1 MRRLHPAAAAF
12 AALFLLAGPARAW
25 VSNGTPVC
33 TAPGVQQTLSGC
45 ADGAGGVYL
54 VWLDPRSG
62 AFNIYAQH
70 LFSDGSVAPGWPVN
84 GVPLTASGGALA
96 AFAMPDGAGGLL
108 VIGQRSTSI
117 VAQRVTAAGTL
128 APGFP
133 ADGKVVTSDLQAR
146 LFAAS
151 SDGVGGAYIERVRNT
166 PSIVPGQVTL
176 TRVGPDGAIAA
187 GWSLNGVLL
196 VTGSNTLFSGLRVE
210 PNPGGGA
217 IATVLSTM
225 AVPGGANDGF
235 VARVRA
241 NGTLAQTTSTPPYL
255 SNHNPPGVG
264 PAIAT
269 GDGANGIFATWHDW
283 DGGLDFTGAHWD
295 SGGAQSWPVPTYFP
309 GDAVPVADG
318 AGGVYV
324 SGRSNQTFQIL
335 TQRRLGNGS
344 TVPGWPLA
352 GVAYSGNQAFN
363 GTSFRNTA
371 AGLLACWS
379 ERLGTEYD
387 IRAFLVAPNGTAA
400 PGWAFGGNPVCT
412 VAGNQTLPL
421 LVPDGV
427 GGVIAAWIDQ
437 RDDATTGQDIY
448 AARLLDGGPV
458 AARASL
464 VSAVAETGVIR
475 LDWWSPDGAA
485 FAATVERQSR
495 GAGYGA
501 LAELRADGGGHL
513 RWEDRD
519 VAPGETYD
527 YRLVVLENGERTV
540 LGEVSLA
547 VPRQPEFALEPAR
560 PNPSAG
566 PITIACALPSAAP
579 ARLEVLDV
587 GGRRVLA
594 HELAGTAGRQVLR
607 LDEDLPPGLYLV
619 RLTQGGRVATGRV
632 VRMER

>member
-1 MRRLHPAAAAF
+1 MRRLHPAAAF
-12 AALFLLAGPARAW
+12 AALFLFAAPARAW
-25 VSNGTPVC
+25 VVNGTPVC

-54 VWLDPRSG
+54 VWLDPRNGS
-62 AFNIYAQH
+62 FNIYAQH
-70 LFSDGSVAPGWPVN
+70 LFADGSIAPGWPVN

-96 AFAMPDGAGGLL
+96 AYAGPDGAGGLF
-108 VIGQRSTSI
+108 VIGQQNSNI
-117 VAQRVTAAGTL
+117 VAQRVTASGAL

-133 ADGKVVTSDLQAR
+133 ADGKVVTADLKAR

-151 SDGVGGAYIERVRNT
+151 SDGVGGGYILRVRDL

-176 TRVGPDGAIAA
+176 TRVGSDGAIAA
-187 GWSLNGVLL
+187 GWSVNGVLL
-196 VTGSNTLFSGLRVE
+196 VSASNTIFGDLRVQ

-217 IATVLSTM
+217 LASVLSTV
-225 AVPGGANDGF
+225 AISGGSNDGL

-241 NGTLAQTTSTPPYL
+241 NGVIAQTSGTPPYL

-264 PAIAT
+264 PATAT

-295 SGGAQSWPVPTYFP
+295 SSGAQSWPVPTYFP

-335 TQRRLGNGS
+335 TQCRQGNGS
-344 TVPGWPLA
+344 TYPGWPAA
-352 GVAYSGNQAFN
+352 GVAYSGSQAFN

-387 IRAFLVAPNGTAA
+387 IRAFLVAPNATAA

-412 VAGNQTLPL
+412 AAGNQTLPL
-421 LVPDGV
+421 LVPDGF

-448 AARLLDGGPV
+448 ATRLLDGGPV

-495 GAGYGA
+495 GAGYVA
-501 LAELRADGGGHL
+501 LTDLRADGAGHL
-513 RWEDRD
+513 RYEDRE
-519 VAPGETYD
+519 VEPGETYD
-527 YRLVVLENGERTV
+527 YRLVVFEGGGRTV

-547 VPRQPEFALEPAR
+547 VPRPPEFALEPAR

-566 PITIACALPSAAP
+566 PITIACVLPSTAP

-594 HELAGTAGRQVLR
+594 HELAGAAGRQVLR

-619 RLTQGGRVATGRV
+619 RLTQGSRVATGRV
-632 VRMER
+632 VRTER